1 MRQNETVWEFPC
13 EFPIKIMGRADEA
26 FIDTVTELISR
37 HVPDLD
43 ESNITSRDS
52 KQGNYISVT
61 VTITATSK
69 EQLDRIYLEL
79 NAHDA
84 VLMTL

>member
-26 FIDTVTELISR
+26 FIDTVIELISR

-43 ESNITSRDS
+43 ERNITSRNS